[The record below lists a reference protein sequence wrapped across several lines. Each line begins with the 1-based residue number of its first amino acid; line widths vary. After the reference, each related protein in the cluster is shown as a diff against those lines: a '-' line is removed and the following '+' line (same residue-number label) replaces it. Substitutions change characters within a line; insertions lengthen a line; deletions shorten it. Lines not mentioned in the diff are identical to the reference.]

1 MHPLYVSEFQ
11 KDRQE
16 ELISAA
22 ESWRLAHPRSRRSLR
37 RRAGTRLIAIGSR
50 LAGDLGPGGRS

>member
-16 ELISAA
+16 ELLCAA
-22 ESWRLAHPRSRRSLR
+22 ESWRLSHPKRGSLR
-37 RRAGTRLIAIGSR
+37 RRAGARLIAIGSR
-50 LAGDLGPGGRS
+50 LAGDVGTEGRP

>member
-16 ELISAA
+16 ELLCAA
-22 ESWRLAHPRSRRSLR
+22 ESWRLSHPKGRSSLR
-37 RRAGTRLIAIGSR
+37 RRAGARLIAIGSR
-50 LAGDLGPGGRS
+50 LAGDVGTEGRP